1 MDDDIREIG
10 RLNEN
15 SFIRNRKLPFEDIS
29 MVILNKRGMT
39 LAIELYRFYKQKE
52 IESVSNAAFSKS
64 RLNLNPELFNVL
76 NIRYLTRFYEETE
89 YETYMNRK
97 LLIVD
102 GSQQELLNEENL
114 REVYGGTTNKAG
126 EVNHVMAQSSA
137 IYDCLN
143 HMMIDFQ
150 IAPYET
156 SEKELAIINIENM
169 LKFFSPEE
177 IMIIFDRGYPS
188 IEFFVYLMEKKIKF
202 LFRLPEDFYKK
213 EKKSMKSNDECVDI
227 MITKA
232 RTNHIK
238 DEKTREKLNNMEKIR
253 LRVTKIPLKKEE
265 EHLIS
270 NLYIDEVDY
279 KQMKALYN
287 QRWKIET
294 SFDILKNKL
303 YIENLSGHSQVTVE
317 QDFNAQIL
325 VHNIVEDIKNEA
337 NKKLIQKKT

>member
-1 MDDDIREIG
+1 
-10 RLNEN
+10 
-15 SFIRNRKLPFEDIS
+15 
-29 MVILNKRGMT
+29 
-39 LAIELYRFYKQKE
+39 
-52 IESVSNAAFSKS
+52 
-64 RLNLNPELFNVL
+64 
-76 NIRYLTRFYEETE
+76 
-89 YETYMNRK
+89 
-97 LLIVD
+97 
-102 GSQQELLNEENL
+102 
-114 REVYGGTTNKAG
+114 
-126 EVNHVMAQSSA
+126 MAQSSA

-150 IAPYET
+150 IAPYKT

-202 LFRLPEDFYKK
+202 LFRMPKDFYKEEK
-213 EKKSMKSNDECVDI
+213 ESMNSKDECVDI
-227 MITKA
+227 KITKA

-238 DEKTREKLNNMEKIR
+238 DEKTREKLNNLEKIR

-279 KQMKALYN
+279 NQMKSLYN

-294 SFDILKNKL
+294 SFDVLKNKL
-303 YIENLSGHSQVTVE
+303 YIENLSGHSKITVE

-325 VHNIVEDIKNEA
+325 VHNIVEDIKIEA
-337 NKKLIQKKT
+337 NRKLIKKKI